1 MGFKEDARRVS
12 GSLLDPRV
20 IDPRQE
26 LVRHDDL
33 SEDDLAQVI
42 RVLTAIRDWREAEQ
56 RLSFESRS
64 SMKLNETDMKALR
77 YIIASANADVAVTA
91 GALSEHL
98 HISTASTTKLLDRLE
113 RAGHIERRP
122 HPTDRRAVTVTIT
135 EETHREV
142 RRIMGMQH
150 AHRFEVAKALS
161 PADREVVIRF
171 LTELAATPEPAEQP
185 DSPES
190 PETSG

>member
-33 SEDDLAQVI
+33 SEPELEQVV

-56 RLSFESRS
+56 KLSFESRS
-64 SMKLNETDMKALR
+64 KMKLNDTDMKALR

-91 GALSEHL
+91 GVLSEHL

-122 HPTDRRAVTVTIT
+122 HPTDRRAVTVAIT

-150 AHRFEVAKALS
+150 AHRFEVAKALTG
-161 PADREVVIRF
+161 DEREVVIRF
-171 LTELAATPEPAEQP
+171 LTELAATPEPT
-185 DSPES
+185 PE
-190 PETSG
+190 PEPEPERVD